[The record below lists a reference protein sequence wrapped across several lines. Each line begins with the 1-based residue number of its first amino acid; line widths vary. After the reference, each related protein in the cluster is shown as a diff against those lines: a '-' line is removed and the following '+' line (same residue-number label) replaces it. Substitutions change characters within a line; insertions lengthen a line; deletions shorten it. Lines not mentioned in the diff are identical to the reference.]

1 MVPEDYCIF
10 LVNRKLVGS
19 ITKMFSLVY
28 KIFLTKMLGLSSS
41 QSQSHSVIKVIL
53 MTKQMSPFE

>member
-41 QSQSHSVIKVIL
+41 QSHSVIKVIL